1 MSALNVFRSLRAWFQ
16 PFIDAIFGRNITFA
30 QRWRMLLF
38 LQPATFITH
47 PIAALP
53 WVFTRAFHAEY
64 ITVAPGRKIRVL
76 VFERKD
82 ERKAARNGNKLRPLH
97 LSIHG
102 GGFIGGI
109 PEMCAPFCD
118 PLARETGAVV
128 IAPTYRFAPR
138 YGFPTLIDDIDTVVQ
153 YLYQNAAERW
163 GADPELMT
171 ISGLSAGG
179 NLAMAAT
186 QGEGAHQPAKTALKG
201 IVTFYAVVGS
211 SGIFKSRGSSY

>member
-1 MSALNVFRSLRAWFQ
+1 
-16 PFIDAIFGRNITFA
+16 
-30 QRWRMLLF
+30 MLLF
-38 LQPATFITH
+38 LQTAAFITY
-47 PIAALP
+47 PIVALP

-64 ITVAPGRKIRVL
+64 ITVAPGRTIRVL
-76 VFERKD
+76 VFKSRNERQ
-82 ERKAARNGNKLRPLH
+82 AARNGNRLRPLH

-102 GGFIGGI
+102 GAFMGGI
-109 PEMCAPFCD
+109 PETCAPFCD

-138 YGFPTLIDDIDTVVQ
+138 YRFPTLIDDIDAVVQ
-153 YLYQNAAERW
+153 YLYKNAAERW

-201 IVTFYAVVGS
+201 IVTFYGVVS
-211 SGIFKSRGSSY
+211 SSRIFKSRGTEWLLRQLDGSWPETRGEA

>member
-1 MSALNVFRSLRAWFQ
+1 MSVLNFFRGLYAWFL
-16 PFIDAIFGRNITFA
+16 PSIDAIFGRNITFA

-38 LQPATFITH
+38 LQTAAFITY
-47 PIAALP
+47 PIAAFP

-64 ITVAPGRKIRVL
+64 ITVAPDRTVRVL
-76 VFERKD
+76 VFKSKD
-82 ERKAARNGNKLRPLH
+82 ECKAARNGNRLRPLH

-109 PEMCAPFCD
+109 PETCGPFCD

-138 YGFPTLIDDIDTVVQ
+138 YRFPTLIDDIDAIVQ
-153 YLYQNAAERW
+153 YLYKNAAERW

-201 IVTFYAVVGS
+201 IVTFYGVVS
-211 SGIFKSRGSSY
+211 